1 MDHQHYQPIWPL
13 VEGTYDYTMNLA
25 AELWTM
31 IWPAGE
37 AHQAQAKR
45 EVDSNAAK
53 KGKLAARPDTATIV
67 EEWEYTVEIFGGW
80 EQPPYE
86 AQHTTFTFNIQR
98 ITTPVIAL
106 IQSSDT
112 RLPQE
117 SPASSLRNMMKSKR
131 LAELNTSPSSQRS
144 ES

>member
-67 EEWEYTVEIFGGW
+67 EVNGG
-80 EQPPYE
+80 
-86 AQHTTFTFNIQR
+86 TKT
-98 ITTPVIAL
+98 
-106 IQSSDT
+106 
-112 RLPQE
+112 
-117 SPASSLRNMMKSKR
+117 
-131 LAELNTSPSSQRS
+131 
-144 ES
+144 

>member
-37 AHQAQAKR
+37 ARQAHAKR

-53 KGKLAARPDTATIV
+53 KGKVAARPDTATTAGV
-67 EEWEYTVEIFGGW
+67 NNGG
-80 EQPPYE
+80 
-86 AQHTTFTFNIQR
+86 TKT
-98 ITTPVIAL
+98 
-106 IQSSDT
+106 
-112 RLPQE
+112 
-117 SPASSLRNMMKSKR
+117 
-131 LAELNTSPSSQRS
+131 
-144 ES
+144 

>member
-37 AHQAQAKR
+37 AHQAHAKR

-53 KGKLAARPDTATIV
+53 KEKVAARPNTATTAGV
-67 EEWEYTVEIFGGW
+67 NNSATK
-80 EQPPYE
+80 
-86 AQHTTFTFNIQR
+86 T
-98 ITTPVIAL
+98 
-106 IQSSDT
+106 
-112 RLPQE
+112 
-117 SPASSLRNMMKSKR
+117 
-131 LAELNTSPSSQRS
+131 
-144 ES
+144 